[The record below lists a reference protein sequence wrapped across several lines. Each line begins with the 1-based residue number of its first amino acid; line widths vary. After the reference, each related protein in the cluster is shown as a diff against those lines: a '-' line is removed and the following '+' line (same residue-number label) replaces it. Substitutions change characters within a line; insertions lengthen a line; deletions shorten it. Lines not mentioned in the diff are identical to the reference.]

1 MNRMSAGCRINAV
14 IALVLSLSIQ
24 TTPARGQNSGS
35 KPPDAGLFSEFP
47 WRLLGPASPAG
58 RVWQVVGVESNPKT
72 FYVTTAG
79 GGLWKSTDNGTT
91 LVPVFDKQ
99 TSASTGAVAI
109 AATDPSLVWVGSG
122 EPAGTRANSWGDGV
136 YKSTD
141 AGATWTNM
149 GLRDTREISAVV
161 IHPTN
166 PLIVYVAAMGYLW
179 GRNTERGVFKTTDGG
194 QSWSKSLY
202 VNDTTGC
209 IDLQMDP
216 KNPKVLYAAMW
227 QRFRFGDGDMAESGP
242 ESGIYRTTDGGL
254 HWVRL
259 TEGLPKDE
267 LGKINLTVARHNTK
281 IIYASVLTGEPAAEG
296 KRTSETGGIFRSDNG
311 GQSWQRVNPM
321 MTGYYYQRINVDPS
335 DDNKVWMPVFDLM
348 LSTDGG
354 RTFVK
359 ANMKHVHNDLH
370 SIWIDP
376 MDPQH
381 LITGGDGGV
390 NISYNRGATWQ
401 QAVLP
406 IGQFYEVDVDN
417 QDPYYVYGGMQ
428 DTGHWSGPSQTY
440 DNEGITNYD
449 WIKLRFNGDGMP
461 VHADPTDP
469 NVIYMVQEFGNLSR
483 LDLRTWNRAE
493 LTPDPEEAKR
503 RGLHPFRYD
512 WTPPMIISQH
522 DPKVLYYGGN
532 YLFRM
537 TERGERWEIISPDLT
552 RQQERELKGNK
563 QTYEGYHS
571 YGALFSIAESPLDAN
586 VLWAGADDGP
596 LHVTRDRGKT
606 WTEVSANLPAGAPT
620 DGVVAEIEA
629 SRFDKGTAYVAYDN
643 HTREDIKPYLYRTT
657 DYGHTWTSITG
668 DLPLT
673 GSTYVIREDTV
684 NPRLL
689 FAGTEFGVYLTLDGG
704 THWTKLQNNLPT
716 VAVRTMVIQP
726 REHDLVIGTFGRGI
740 WVTDIAP
747 FEEMSEKLLES
758 QAHLFDIKQGTLF
771 LTRFTY
777 GATIEELNGD
787 MFFRADNPPYGTMVS
802 YYLKDTVGQDVTL
815 TITDA
820 GGRSVRTLTGPGTA
834 GIHRVNWD
842 LKRQEKTS
850 DEEAKRRGVE
860 TISEREA
867 LDRVPPGAYLVT
879 LRAGSGSMSKQ
890 VMVRP
895 ETQGVRRVEVRK

>member
-1 MNRMSAGCRINAV
+1 MNRTSAVWHITATLV
-14 IALVLSLSIQ
+14 LVLSLLLQ
-24 TTPARGQNSGS
+24 TTTLRAQSAAQHPGT
-35 KPPDAGLFSEFP
+35 DLFSEFT
-47 WRLLGPASPAG
+47 WRLLGPSSPAG
-58 RVWQVVGVESNPKT
+58 RVWQVVGLESSPKT

-91 LVPVFDKQ
+91 LVPVFEKQ

-109 AATDPSLVWVGSG
+109 ARTNPNIVWVGSG
-122 EPAGTRANSWGDGV
+122 EPASTRANSWGDGV

-149 GLRDTREISAVV
+149 GLNETRQISAVV

-166 PLIVYVAAMGYLW
+166 PEIVYVAAMGYLW
-179 GRNTERGVFKTTDGG
+179 GRNSERGVFRTTDGG
-194 QSWSKSLY
+194 ATWSKSLFI
-202 VNDTTGC
+202 NDTTGC
-209 IDLQMDP
+209 IDLQMDT
-216 KNPKVLYAAMW
+216 KNPKVLYAGAW
-227 QRFRFGDGDMAESGP
+227 QRFRFGGGDMAESGP
-242 ESGIYRTTDGGL
+242 DSGIYKTTDGGQR
-254 HWVRL
+254 WVEL
-259 TEGLPKDE
+259 TEGLPTDE
-267 LGKINLTVARHNTK
+267 MGKITLAVGQHNSK
-281 IIYASVLTGEPAAEG
+281 IVYAAILTGEPAGSG
-296 KRTSETGGIFRSDNG
+296 KRTSETGGVFRSENG
-311 GQSWQRVNPM
+311 GQTWQRVNPT
-321 MTGYYYQRINVDPS
+321 MTSYYYDRIHVDPA
-335 DDNKVWMPVFDLM
+335 DDNRVWMPVFDLM

-354 RTFVK
+354 KSFAKSNLR
-359 ANMKHVHNDLH
+359 HVHNDLH

-376 MDPQH
+376 TDPQH
-381 LITGGDGGV
+381 LVIGGDGGV

-428 DTGHWSGPSQTY
+428 DTGHWTGPSQTY
-440 DNEGITNYD
+440 DNEGITNHD

-469 NVIYMVQEFGNLSR
+469 NIIYMVQEFGNLSR
-483 LDLRTWNRAE
+483 LNLRTWDRTE

-512 WTPPMIISQH
+512 WTPPMIISHH
-522 DPKVLYYGGN
+522 DSKVLYYGSN

-552 RQQERELKGNK
+552 RQQERELKGSKKN
-563 QTYEGYHS
+563 YEGYHS
-571 YGALFSIAESPLDAN
+571 YGALFSIAESPEDSN
-586 VLWAGADDGP
+586 ILWVGADDGP
-596 LHVTRDRGKT
+596 LHVTRDRGKN
-606 WTEVSANLPAGAPT
+606 WTEVTGNFPAGAPT
-620 DGVVAEIEA
+620 SGVVAEIEA

-643 HTREDIKPYLYRTT
+643 HTREDTRPYLYRTT
-657 DYGHTWTSITG
+657 DYGKTWTSITG
-668 DLPLT
+668 DLPVN

-704 THWTKLQNNLPT
+704 SHWTKLQNNLPT
-716 VAVRTMVIQP
+716 VAVRTMAIQP
-726 REHDLVIGTFGRGI
+726 REHDLVIGTFGRAI

-747 FEEMSEKLLES
+747 FEEMSGQFFDK
-758 QAHLFDIKQGTLF
+758 QMHLFDIKQGTLF
-771 LTRFTY
+771 KTRFTY

-787 MFFRADNPPYGTMVS
+787 MFFRADNPPYGTMIT
-802 YYLKDTVGQDVTL
+802 YYLKESAGESVTL
-815 TITDA
+815 AISDA
-820 GGRSVRTLTGPGTA
+820 GGKTVRTLTGPGAA

-850 DEEAKRRGVE
+850 DEEAARRRVE

-867 LDRVPPGAYLVT
+867 LDRVPPGTYTVT
-879 LRAGSGSMSKQ
+879 LRANSASMSKT
-890 VMVRP
+890 VFVRP
-895 ETQGVRRVEVRK
+895 ETQGVRRVDVRK